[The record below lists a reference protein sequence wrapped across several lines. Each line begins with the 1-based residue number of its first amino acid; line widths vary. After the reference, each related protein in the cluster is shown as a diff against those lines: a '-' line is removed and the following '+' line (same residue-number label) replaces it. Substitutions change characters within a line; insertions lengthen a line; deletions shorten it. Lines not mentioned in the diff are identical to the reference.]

1 MTTEAERLARVEGI
15 LEQVDRRLTR
25 LEADLLALRQEMATG
40 RQEIRQEMATG
51 RQEAREEIG
60 SLRQEIAALRQETR
74 EEIGSLR
81 QEMRTQFYWL
91 VGIMV
96 TVLAG
101 LVGLAAS
108 ILVTGR

>member
-1 MTTEAERLARVEGI
+1 MTTEAERLSRVEGF
-15 LEQVDRRLTR
+15 LEQMDRRLTR
-25 LEADLLALRQEMATG
+25 VEADIADLRQEMA
-40 RQEIRQEMATG
+40 
-51 RQEAREEIG
+51 
-60 SLRQEIAALRQETR
+60 SLRQEVH

-91 VGIMV
+91 VGLMV

-108 ILVTGR
+108 IIATGR